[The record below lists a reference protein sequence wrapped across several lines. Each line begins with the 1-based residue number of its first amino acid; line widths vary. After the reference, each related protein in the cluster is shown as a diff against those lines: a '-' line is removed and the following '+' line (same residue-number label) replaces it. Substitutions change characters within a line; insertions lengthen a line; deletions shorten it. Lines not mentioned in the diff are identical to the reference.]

1 MRFTLARTGG
11 RPGTPVAFSGAL
23 GPWKGPFLFSFFMCA
38 SPSDAVTAT
47 VLEELPQRLFRVRA
61 ADGTVIVAGPSP
73 EAKRLG
79 IIVRRGTKV
88 LVRRASHDP
97 ARGTILGLAEDP

>member
-1 MRFTLARTGG
+1 MRWHSPA
-11 RPGTPVAFSGAL
+11 PL
-23 GPWKGPFLFSFFMCA
+23 GPGGPFLFNFLCMRA

-47 VLEELPQRLFRVRA
+47 VLEELPNRLFRVRA
-61 ADGTVIVAGPSP
+61 EDGTVIVAGPSP

-97 ARGTILGLAEDP
+97 ARGSILGLAKEPGTETT

>member
-1 MRFTLARTGG
+1 MCPPPL
-11 RPGTPVAFSGAL
+11 PPSGAE
-23 GPWKGPFLFSFFMCA
+23 A
-38 SPSDAVTAT
+38 AT
-47 VLEELPQRLFRVRA
+47 VLEELPQKLFRLQ
-61 ADGTVIVAGPSP
+61 ADDGSVIIAGPSP

-97 ARGTILGLAEDP
+97 ARGSILGLNS